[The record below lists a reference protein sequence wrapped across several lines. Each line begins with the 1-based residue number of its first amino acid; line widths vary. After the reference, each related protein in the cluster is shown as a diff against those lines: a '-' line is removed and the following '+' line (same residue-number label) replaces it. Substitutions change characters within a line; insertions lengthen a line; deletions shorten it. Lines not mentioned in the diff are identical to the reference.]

1 MNPLR
6 VDDKPGADTRYMVR
20 SALIFMS
27 EAFAALENGGDVLS
41 TGAMTGAAQLLN
53 VCVDALKEKEGGG
66 ADGG

>member
-6 VDDKPGADTRYMVR
+6 VDDKPGSDTRYLVR

-27 EAFAALENGGDVLS
+27 EAFAALEKGGDILS

-53 VCVDALKEKEGGG
+53 VCVDALQEKEG
-66 ADGG
+66 AQSDGG